1 MGAKRNTR
9 GVHRRRAGVAEQRAK
24 ALELRVQG
32 MSLRQIAKQLGLSG
46 PQQASNLIE
55 GALLDIPSPHVEAYR
70 KEIDERSRD
79 LLAVLV
85 PIAAAQRRPLD
96 ERLAAVDRIVKID
109 RELRQLHGLDAPT
122 RTEISGPDGGPVKLD
137 VDPADEILGKLAS
150 LAASVGAGTPD
161 PEPQPG

>member
-9 GVHRRRAGVAEQRAK
+9 GVDRRRAATAEHRAR

-32 MSLRQIAKQLGLSG
+32 LSLRDIAAKLGLSG
-46 PQQASNLIE
+46 PQQASNLID
-55 GALLDIPSPHVEAYR
+55 GALKDIPSPHVEAYR
-70 KEIDERSRD
+70 TEIDERSRA
-79 LLAVLV
+79 LLAVLHPV
-85 PIAAAQRRPLD
+85 ATNTRRPLD
-96 ERLAAVDRIVKID
+96 ERLAAMDRIVRID

-150 LAASVGAGTPD
+150 LAADLGAGAD
-161 PEPQPG
+161 RPEPEPG